1 MSFTKIPKLFAALS
15 DETIMN
21 FKKLSLV
28 LFGTFF
34 SLSSF
39 ASEMSDVSQSV
50 MPIDPRCNISVG
62 DSAIDFGMLS
72 RGQLQRDNQTFSPG
86 TRVLMLNVVCPDA
99 QLIKMIAQGLSDES
113 GNIRYGTAGR
123 LKLKLSDAWLDGR
136 SVALIDVTDDRNTPQ
151 SQISLKA
158 GTRFSAWVNGAAAM
172 GKNFQAKLEIVP
184 VMEDRAARVRQITT
198 SNAYFSIEMNK

>member
-1 MSFTKIPKLFAALS
+1 MEKHCHIAPVCLIRTVFISVVGENGIFLFPMLRMREKWMCKCQGKPYVVLGFHWKTPPQVMSFTKIPKLFAALS

-72 RGQLQRDNQTFSPG
+72 RGQLQRDNKTFSPAH
-86 TRVLMLNVVCPDA
+86 VC
-99 QLIKMIAQGLSDES
+99 
-113 GNIRYGTAGR
+113 
-123 LKLKLSDAWLDGR
+123 
-136 SVALIDVTDDRNTPQ
+136 
-151 SQISLKA
+151 
-158 GTRFSAWVNGAAAM
+158 
-172 GKNFQAKLEIVP
+172 
-184 VMEDRAARVRQITT
+184 
-198 SNAYFSIEMNK
+198 